1 MRRPPSSGSVPDAA
15 TPASSL
21 AGSVPAGISVR
32 RTAPAREV
40 KDVVRALA
48 APWGPDAHT
57 SWPRALPR
65 YRHYLGARPQLSYAY
80 RCVGAEAG
88 SGKTGERV
96 ESAAGAPRSARRRE
110 TLFHPER
117 PKSKDRLAPVSQIR
131 R

>member
-1 MRRPPSSGSVPDAA
+1 MRRPPSSGSVPYAA
-15 TPASSL
+15 TPASSP

-32 RTAPAREV
+32 RTAPTREV

-48 APWGPDAHT
+48 APWGAGRAHELAACTTLRYYLRARQQLSDAHR
-57 SWPRALPR
+57 S
-65 YRHYLGARPQLSYAY
+65 
-80 RCVGAEAG
+80 VEAG
-88 SGKTGERV
+88 NGKTGERV